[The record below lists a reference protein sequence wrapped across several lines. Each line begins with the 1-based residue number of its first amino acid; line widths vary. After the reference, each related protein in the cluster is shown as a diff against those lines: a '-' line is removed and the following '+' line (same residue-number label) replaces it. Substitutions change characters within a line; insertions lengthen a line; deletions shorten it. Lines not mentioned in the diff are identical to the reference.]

1 MPQISNFR
9 NLLGLLQKANTA
21 TKPARQFASNA
32 GMTGLQ
38 ANAGMQLG
46 QSFAPSKSL
55 EEGIHYMMPGT
66 YLDMAANGIGGQA
79 GAGIRNNKDSW
90 ESAIAK
96 GREIV
101 NPYTLRDEFHNAYDP
116 QGKYAALTRGVAD
129 VLDVPAQ
136 SIMDMAMLPIPGSAP
151 FVLGGNALMKGAG
164 VLTRDVNLPGLN
176 APDRYKIPIRH
187 DPDEAYDD
195 YDREYNLGVYQ
206 HNTRVNQGH
215 DEADFV
221 WNTAQKR
228 AAELSS
234 ITSGIVREGK
244 RTGLSEKQIQQKIK
258 LAKSKYGAT
267 GADVLRTG
275 TLPDPAMKGYSN
287 AKNKMQ
293 AENITEGKQTGYGYN
308 SWDRRR

>member
-1 MPQISNFR
+1 MPQISSIR
-9 NLLGLLQKANTA
+9 NLLGLLQRVNTA
-21 TKPARQFASNA
+21 TKPARQFAGNA

-46 QSFAPSKSL
+46 QTFAPSESL
-55 EEGIHYMMPGT
+55 EQGIHYMMPGT

-79 GAGIRNNKDSW
+79 GAGIRNKKDSW

-101 NPYTLRDEFHNAYDP
+101 DPYTLRNEFHSAYDP
-116 QGKYAALTRGVAD
+116 EGKYAALTRGVAD

-136 SIMDMAMLPIPGSAP
+136 SVMDLATLPIPQSAY
-151 FVLGGNALMKGAG
+151 FVAGGNALMKGAN

-176 APDRYKIPIRH
+176 APHRYKMRIIH

-206 HNTRVNQGH
+206 HNTKVNQGY
-215 DEADFV
+215 DNADFV

-228 AAELSS
+228 AAELSG

-244 RTGLSEKQIQQKIK
+244 RTGLSEKQIMQKIK
-258 LAKSKYGAT
+258 LAKAKYGAT
-267 GADVLRTG
+267 GADVLKTG
-275 TLPDPAMKGYSN
+275 IPPDPAMKGYTN
-287 AKNKMQ
+287 AKNKVQ
-293 AENITEGKQTGYGYN
+293 AEGITDGKQTGYGYN
-308 SWDRRR
+308 SYDRLR